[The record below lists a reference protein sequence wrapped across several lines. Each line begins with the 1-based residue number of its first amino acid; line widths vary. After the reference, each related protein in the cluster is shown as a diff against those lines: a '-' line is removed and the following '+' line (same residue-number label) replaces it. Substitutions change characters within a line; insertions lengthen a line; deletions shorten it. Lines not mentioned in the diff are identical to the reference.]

1 MDNNNSNVISL
12 APDALVFINGK
23 DAINNCPNC
32 NCGVKLRDVIT
43 NISIDLSIT
52 SSPGSASIS
61 IANPQHV
68 DVPLIYKAET
78 SFQAMME
85 VEIFIKGYFDTST
98 QEDTTIKQ
106 DTTTKRVTGDYTYY
120 PVFWGFLTSVNE
132 SYSDG
137 VFNISL
143 SCKDI
148 LRWWEIS
155 RVNVNPSVHY
165 SANFFPGAHT
175 TTYDRI
181 YSDQSIPEIVYQLS
195 KITVNELLGIDNINE
210 TGGKVQIN
218 STYLKTNMSLM
229 EYWKSRFLQIGR
241 NLRIFGFNGVQ
252 IYNSEKISEALT
264 NNFKNQLGYEHL
276 SLDYVDSSFALG
288 VSGLE
293 IDKILPSALHVQE
306 VNGFTSEY
314 ESKLE
319 IINTIKEVVQYEF
332 YMDPTGEI
340 IFKPPFYNVD
350 VRNHPIHVIKD
361 VEIIDWNFSEDETGI
376 ITRVEVAG
384 NLQALDASNS
394 VETGAWGFY
403 VDYNLAEKYGLRVK
417 SYALNWL
424 RNSNQCQVYAQSE
437 ISRLNALLKSGSVT
451 IIGRAEARIGYP
463 VYIESKDA
471 FYYVTG
477 VAHAFSFGSTYTT
490 QLSLSS
496 ERKKVY
502 KDDNSVET
510 DLAIIFQ
517 NNYEDKKVVYAAA
530 YAQNLR
536 KENPKITQQQAITK
550 ITSAFYLNDGS
561 IDKSIFSDLQML
573 NILTAANITN
583 PLQLTGNNNPLLRTT
598 NDCLKM
604 EHAHFKTQTFNA
616 APFMGNQGKHS
627 YYYINKKLIFTTLED
642 YLAGMQITDSEGYS
656 LIGIFPYGKDLTVL
670 PTSKIGPKKLIDVEL
685 IKTSRLE
692 NLAFSNKPTEQ
703 VKKESINTDQM
714 ITYNN
719 KTTTMLVQDNEKNK
733 NAMAYNINVKSYETD
748 CKCGCHEKYSLK
760 LTKLPK
766 PVQPIAQSAIPNQP
780 APPIQVDITLVG
792 PQQRTDIKEIPQVA
806 SEQTITT
813 ENKPLAN
820 ALMKIKDMNLSFTTV
835 QKQNNNVFDKSKL
848 IERQTQN
855 WEQPSNPNVNDNIV
869 QINILKGQI

>member
-43 NISIDLSIT
+43 TISIDLSIT

-85 VEIFIKGYFDTST
+85 VEVFIKGYFDTST
-98 QEDTTIKQ
+98 QEDTTKP

-195 KITVNELLGIDNINE
+195 KITVNELLGIDNINA
-210 TGGKVQIN
+210 TGGNIQLN
-218 STYLKTNMSLM
+218 STYLKTNMNLM

-517 NNYEDKKVVYAAA
+517 NNYEDKKIVYAAA
-530 YAQNLR
+530 YAQKLK